1 MPPPVTTAS
10 HTPDEARSAAPLR
23 ILLACDTFLPD
34 VNGAARFAERL
45 AAGLVRDGHEVH
57 VAAPSISHRANGTFV
72 EEIEGERVT
81 VHRWASFRWYPHD
94 WLRFVLPWKARSR
107 ARKLLDALQPDVIH
121 LQSHVIIGRGLA
133 IEGAARGIRIV
144 ATNHVMPEN
153 VLDFSLLPEFARHS
167 FVKWAWRAADRVL
180 QLASAVTTPTKRA
193 AEFLERSTSRRN
205 VLPVSCGL
213 RASDYTA
220 SFEPRAEQR
229 VVFVGRLTL
238 EKQIDV
244 ILRAVARLGPDV
256 KLDLVGGGDQRKN
269 LEKLTHELGIDD
281 RVTFHGRVTDEQL
294 RSVLTNGSVFTIAS
308 IAELQS
314 IATLEAMASG
324 LPILAADAMALPH
337 LVDNG
342 ANGYLFTPGDDAEL
356 AHRITEILDL
366 PREDYVRM
374 QQASLEAVK
383 MHDIDR
389 TLATFEALYRGE
401 TPGE

>member
-1 MPPPVTTAS
+1 MPKPVTLAS
-10 HTPDEARSAAPLR
+10 HTPADAHTETPLR

-57 VAAPSISHRANGTFV
+57 VAAPSMGHGAAGTFV

-94 WLRFVLPWKARSR
+94 WLRFVLPWRARYRSR
-107 ARKLLDALQPDVIH
+107 QLLDALQPDVIH

-133 IEGAARGIRIV
+133 IEGAKRGIRIV

-153 VLDFSLLPEFARHS
+153 VLDFTLLPHFAIQS
-167 FVKWAWRAADRVL
+167 FIKWAWRQADKILR
-180 QLASAVTTPTKRA
+180 LASAVTTPTKRA
-193 AEFLERSTSRRN
+193 AEFLERNTSIRGVR
-205 VLPVSCGL
+205 PVSCGL
-213 RASDYTA
+213 RASDYTP
-220 SFEPRAEQR
+220 SFAERSEQR
-229 VVFVGRLTL
+229 VVFVGRLTM

-244 ILRAVARLGPDV
+244 ILRAVARLGANV

-269 LEKLTHELGIDD
+269 LERLAHELGIDD
-281 RVTFHGRVTDEQL
+281 RVVFHGRVSDQQL
-294 RSVLTNGSVFTIAS
+294 RATLTNGSVFAIAS

-337 LVDNG
+337 LVEEG
-342 ANGYLFTPGDDAEL
+342 KNGYLFTPGDDAEL
-356 AHRITEILDL
+356 ARRIAEILEL
-366 PREDYVRM
+366 PHADYVRM
-374 QQASLEAVK
+374 QEASLEAVK
-383 MHDIDR
+383 VHDIER
-389 TLATFEALYRGE
+389 TLATFESLYRGE
-401 TPGE
+401 TPAA